1 MSRGAMKSLCLKQS
15 RRRRE
20 ENKETHLHG
29 LTYPLYLH
37 VAEENT
43 KTGGSHTEGQRTPWN
58 RTRQHGGWRRDAADT
73 WLRENGWVDGDDG
86 TWWRVGD
93 ANVPG

>member
-1 MSRGAMKSLCLKQS
+1 MSRGAMKSLCLKHS

-29 LTYPLYLH
+29 LTYPLNLH

-58 RTRQHGGWRRDAADT
+58 RTRQHGGRRRDADVDT
-73 WLRENGWVDGDDG
+73 WLRENEVDGE
-86 TWWRVGD
+86 
-93 ANVPG
+93 